1 MITLAFE
8 IKGYPGTGRRVEADS
23 DLASVSGPDLVQGA
37 FMGDAVVNLDGTDFS
52 TSFGWVTLLYWC
64 LCLSVTVRDLESATD
79 SRFQFSESD
88 DFMSFHRDADTL
100 YVSCTYRPGV
110 AAVSLAEFSDA
121 VRSFIRSRLEHLAR
135 NHPRAFANPAMAD
148 VLYRL
153 DAPAPNLESR
163 DSPDGD

>member
-1 MITLAFE
+1 MITFAFE

-23 DLASVSGPDLVQGA
+23 DLAAVSGPDLVQGA
-37 FMGDAVVNLDGTDFS
+37 FMGDAAVNLDGTDFS

-64 LCLSVTVRDLESATD
+64 QCLSVTIRDLENATD
-79 SRFQFSESD
+79 SSFQFSESS
-88 DFMSFHRDADTL
+88 DFMSFHRDAEIL

-110 AAVSLAEFSDA
+110 AAVSFAEFSDS
-121 VRSFIRSRLEHLAR
+121 VRSFIRSSLEFLAK

-153 DAPAPNLESR
+153 DAAAPNLGSS
-163 DSPDGD
+163 DSPDED